1 MIELLPFMVVTAIQP
16 VDHITAPDGFVVE
29 HIHEAAGDEGSWVCM
44 DVDAAGR
51 LVIAP
56 ERGPMLRLRLHED
69 GADVERLD
77 TPVQRIQGLLHHGD
91 ALYCNVNAPLAEGGG
106 LHRLR
111 DVDGDGT
118 FEVHEQLAAWD
129 WGGEHGAHAIALA
142 PDGQSLYLIHGNH
155 VRPPERLRSDSPLQ
169 HADEDVLLER
179 LWDPRGHAVGRLA
192 PAGYVVRTDFDGT
205 DYELI
210 AGGLR
215 NAYDFAFNADG
226 ELFTYDADM
235 EWDIGTGWY
244 RYPRVVHIVSGG
256 ETGWRGGS
264 AKWSDAWPDAN
275 PPVVESSV
283 GSPTGIRFPYD
294 SSFPEPWKSSLLI
307 SDWSWGRVDAVALEP
322 DGAGWT
328 GTITPFLQG
337 RPFNITD
344 LDVGT
349 DGHLYCITGGRGT
362 ASALY
367 RVRWTGEPGG
377 TVSPTANG
385 TDARAV
391 RRRLESLHGE
401 ASPDTLPFILDQ
413 LGNKDRAIRFAARV
427 ALERIPTDNWIDDGL
442 DDSSLRRVEL
452 LIAAARVGD
461 ANDRQQVIDHVTE
474 RLRDDPDRLEQIG
487 LLRAAM
493 IAMSRAETVRTD
505 ALGEAVNTNFPAWD
519 PEVDQL
525 QGTLLVAMDHPDVVP
540 KTLDL
545 IEDTSS
551 HAKQLHLALPI
562 RLATHWSED
571 DRARFTEW
579 AAGARRF
586 EGGLSVQ
593 GFVDGIVRP
602 VLGDDTPAV
611 PTPDEQDHTALPSL
625 HAWNMEEVVPHLPRL
640 DEPTRS
646 IDRGRIAFAE
656 AQCARCHRMDG
667 EGGDLGPDL
676 TAVAARFNRRDLL
689 HAILE
694 PSAVI
699 TDQYAASRVTLRD
712 GTVLA
717 GRITQRNDGEIVLM
731 TDPYGDAHQT
741 IELHRITSIEPDPT
755 STMPIGLVNGL
766 TIEQLLD
773 LLAYLE
779 HVRE

>member
-1 MIELLPFMVVTAIQP
+1 MITSLPLVAAMAIEP
-16 VDHITAPDGFVVE
+16 ANHITAPDGFVVE
-29 HIHEAAGDEGSWVCM
+29 RVHQAAEDEGSWVCM
-44 DVDAAGR
+44 DFDDAGR
-51 LVIAP
+51 VVIAP
-56 ERGPMLRLRLHED
+56 ERGPMLRLRIHDD
-69 GADVERLD
+69 GADVERMD
-77 TPVQRIQGLLHHGD
+77 APVQRIQGLLHHGD

-118 FEVHEQLAAWD
+118 FEMHEQLAAWD

-142 PDGQSLYLIHGNH
+142 PDGKSLYLVHGNH

-179 LWDPRGHAVGRLA
+179 LWDPRGHAVGRMA

-205 DYELI
+205 RYELV

-215 NAYDFAFNADG
+215 NAYDIAFSAEG

-244 RYPRVVHIVSGG
+244 RYPRIVHVVSGG

-275 PPVVESSV
+275 PPVAEASV

-294 SSFPEPWKSSLLI
+294 SSFPEPWKSSLLV
-307 SDWSWGRVDAVALEP
+307 SDWSWGRVDAVALRPE
-322 DGAGWT
+322 GAGWT
-328 GTITPFLQG
+328 GTITPFLRG

-344 LDVGT
+344 LDIGT

-377 TVSPTANG
+377 TVVPRQDGA
-385 TDARAV
+385 DARNQ

-401 ASPDTLPFILDQ
+401 STPDALPFILDQ
-413 LGNKDRAIRFAARV
+413 LGNEDRSIRFAARV
-427 ALERIPTDNWIDDGL
+427 ALERIPVNAWFGQVP
-442 DDSSLRRVEL
+442 DDSALRRVEL

-461 ANDRQQVIDHVTE
+461 SDDRQQVIDRVTSH
-474 RLRDDPDRLEQIG
+474 LRDAPDRMERIG

-493 IAMSRAETVRTD
+493 IAMSRTD
-505 ALGEAVNTNFPAWD
+505 GLQTDELGAQLDDDFPAWD
-519 PEVDQL
+519 PDVDQL
-525 QGTLLVAMDHPDVVP
+525 QGTLLAAMDHPGVVS

-545 IEDTSS
+545 VEETSS
-551 HAKQLHLALPI
+551 HAQQLQYALPI
-562 RLATHWSED
+562 RLATHWSDED
-571 DRARFTEW
+571 RERFMAW

-602 VLGDDTPAV
+602 VLGDDTPAIPGSDAV
-611 PTPDEQDHTALPSL
+611 AHDALPSL
-625 HAWNMEEVVPHLPRL
+625 HAWSMEEIVPHLPRL

-646 IDRGRIAFAE
+646 IERGRVAFND

-667 EGGDLGPDL
+667 AGGDLGPDL
-676 TAVAARFNRRDLL
+676 TSVAARFSRQDLL

-694 PSAVI
+694 PSAAI
-699 TDQYAASRVTLRD
+699 TDQYAASRITLDD
-712 GTVLA
+712 GEMLS
-717 GRITQRNDGEIVLM
+717 GRITQRTDDQIVLM
-731 TDPYGDAHQT
+731 TDPYGDAHRT
-741 IELHRITSIEPDPT
+741 IEVDRIRTIEPDPT
-755 STMPIGLVNGL
+755 STMPVGLVNGL

-779 HVRE
+779 HVR